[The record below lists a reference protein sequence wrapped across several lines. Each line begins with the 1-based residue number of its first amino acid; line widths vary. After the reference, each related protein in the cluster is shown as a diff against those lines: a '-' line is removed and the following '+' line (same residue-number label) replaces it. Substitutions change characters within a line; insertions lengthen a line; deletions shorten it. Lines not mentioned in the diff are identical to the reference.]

1 MNDADLFDLFYKDT
15 RTGLLLQTY
24 ALTGD
29 LTASRAAVRDA
40 FVVAWHHW
48 RKVQRLDDPESTVRP
63 HAWQYAQRRH
73 TARIWH
79 REKGVPAAAAA
90 TLEALSRL
98 TVTQRKALLL
108 TSLAGLELPQ
118 AAREIGLPREEAERE
133 LQGALEAFVAARG
146 LRAAAD
152 GGAEGL
158 APLRPV
164 VEGVRWPR
172 ATIVRRAGSRR
183 RRVHTTVGA
192 AAAVAAV
199 LVSGTL
205 VTDAAG
211 VRADLDRD
219 AVPPASSPSS
229 QAPPTREI
237 SLTADELIGQQQ
249 LRSATG
255 RRTWAT
261 RSTTTNDEGN
271 GLVVPCQQ
279 ERYADPRGVATWERS
294 FRSQEDRQPLLEA
307 VQTAELS
314 RTDQAAGRAFTTA
327 RDWYGAC
334 AEERTQLLGTT
345 RVTGLGDQAMIFAVR
360 SWNAPVTT
368 SVIGVARTGALVTT
382 TATRLQSDDEPDL
395 AAVQRLLSAA
405 VSRLCGLPEGGA
417 CVGGAGLQPAAP
429 LPVGPAPGL
438 LSEIDLPPVSNV
450 ARPWVG
456 TEPRQARTNP
466 AATRCEQ
473 ASFTGRYR
481 GATWRDAATRTF
493 LVPEARLPDEFGIT
507 ETAGVLPARQ
517 ARAFVAEVRE
527 RLAGCEETD
536 DGLGTEVEQV
546 ATRDE
551 GETSLSAWNVTVQ
564 VSDERSVTFRM
575 AILRRG
581 TAVAQLTFV
590 PAQDVSMPREA
601 FLALADRALERLP
614 RLSARGGA

>member
-1 MNDADLFDLFYKDT
+1 MNDADLFDLFYKDA

-29 LTASRAAVRDA
+29 LSASRAAVREA

-48 RKVQRLDDPESTVRP
+48 RKVQRLDDPESSVRP

-79 REKGVPAAAAA
+79 REKGVPPAAAA

-98 TVTQRKALLL
+98 TVTQRKAMLL
-108 TSLAGLELPQ
+108 TSLAGLEVAP
-118 AAREIGLPREEAERE
+118 AARELGLPREEFERE
-133 LQGALEAFVAARG
+133 LSGALEELAGARG
-146 LRAAAD
+146 VLATGH
-152 GGAEGL
+152 GGADGL
-158 APLRPV
+158 APLRSV

-199 LVSGTL
+199 LVSGSL

-219 AVPPASSPSS
+219 AVPPASAPSS
-229 QAPPTREI
+229 QAPPSREI
-237 SLTADELIGQQQ
+237 SLTAGELIGQEQ
-249 LRSATG
+249 LRTATG
-255 RRTWAT
+255 RRAWRT
-261 RSTTTNDEGN
+261 RSTSINDEGN

-279 ERYADPRGVATWERS
+279 ERYADPRGVATWERT
-294 FRSQEDRQPLLEA
+294 FRSAADRAPALDA

-314 RTDQAAGRAFTTA
+314 RTEEAASRAFTTA

-334 AEERTQLLGTT
+334 SEERSQLLGTT

-360 SWNAPVTT
+360 SWNAPVST

-382 TATRLQSDDEPDL
+382 TATRVETDAEPDL

-417 CVGGAGLQPAAP
+417 CVGGAGLRPAAP
-429 LPVGPAPGL
+429 LPVGPSPGL
-438 LSEIDLPPVSNV
+438 LTEIDLPPVSNV
-450 ARPWVG
+450 ERPWVG
-456 TEPRQARTNP
+456 TDPQQARTNP

-481 GATWRDAATRTF
+481 GATWRDSATRTF
-493 LVPEARLPDEFGIT
+493 LVPETRLPDEFGIT

-517 ARAFVAEVRE
+517 AAAFVAEVRD
-527 RLAGCEETD
+527 RLAGCEERD
-536 DGLGTEVEQV
+536 DSLGTEVEQV
-546 ATRDE
+546 AARDE
-551 GETSLSAWNVTVQ
+551 GDTSLSAWNVTVQ

-614 RLSARGGA
+614 QLGRGGA